1 MALFPDVQVGNKSQS
16 PLCDIQLQYFRE
28 PSIKQRILD
37 TYFEINSMPKNSI
50 IRQRKLICFFFQKV
64 LNLMASAGNFLHKLK
79 FFK

>member
-50 IRQRKLICFFFQKV
+50 IRQRKV
-64 LNLMASAGNFLHKLK
+64 LNLMASVGNFLPKQK
-79 FFK
+79 FF